1 MFSTKQQ
8 RINNNIN
15 YEANYMSSNG
25 FDQHESFNGNSE
37 DLKKWI
43 ENKIGSDYEILNEL
57 NILISKDGNGRIHL
71 KELQDFLKSS

>member
-1 MFSTKQQ
+1 M
-8 RINNNIN
+8 N

-25 FDQHESFNGNSE
+25 FDQQESFNGNSE

>member
-1 MFSTKQQ
+1 M
-8 RINNNIN
+8 NE

-25 FDQHESFNGNSE
+25 FEAHESFKGNSE

-57 NILISKDGNGRIHL
+57 NILISKDGNGRIHIE
-71 KELQDFLKSS
+71 KLQNFLKSS

>member
-8 RINNNIN
+8 RINNNMN

>member
-1 MFSTKQQ
+1 M
-8 RINNNIN
+8 N

-25 FDQHESFNGNSE
+25 FDAHETFNGNSE

-43 ENKIGSDYEILNEL
+43 EEKIGSDYNILNEL
-57 NILISKDGNGRIHL
+57 NILISKDGNGIIHL